1 MPSSSSESS
10 SSSKGFG
17 ARCFWRLMMISPS
30 FLFERTARRVLSSLC
45 FFVFLLEKGPKKKEH
60 LSISLFFLGPLLFYV
75 TFTSRER
82 ERDVKKRRG
91 KKATK
96 APTSSRRQNA
106 KVRRQ
111 KKTKEKNSLGN
122 SLSLSCELSRD
133 EKTKKKQK
141 KTRREKTKVVGVNS
155 FEKILSF
162 CLNTQNGGSA
172 LVVVDKKRA
181 PFSLL

>member
-10 SSSKGFG
+10 SSSSKGFNG

-30 FLFERTARRVLSSLC
+30 FSFERTKARRVLSLSLC
-45 FFVFLLEKGPKKKEH
+45 FFVFVLEKGQPKKKEH

-106 KVRRQ
+106 KVVRRQ
-111 KKTKEKNSLGN
+111 KKTKEKKN
-122 SLSLSCELSRD
+122 SLSLSLSLANSLLAM
-133 EKTKKKQK
+133 KKQK
-141 KTRREKTKVVGVNS
+141 QKQNSSREDKS
-155 FEKILSF
+155 
-162 CLNTQNGGSA
+162 GS
-172 LVVVDKKRA
+172 K
-181 PFSLL
+181 

>member
-1 MPSSSSESS
+1 MPSSSSES

-106 KVRRQ
+106 KVVRRQ
-111 KKTKEKNSLGN
+111 KKTKEKKTL
-122 SLSLSCELSRD
+122 SLSLSLANSLLAM
-133 EKTKKKQK
+133 KKQK
-141 KTRREKTKVVGVNS
+141 QKQNSSREDKS
-155 FEKILSF
+155 
-162 CLNTQNGGSA
+162 GS
-172 LVVVDKKRA
+172 K
-181 PFSLL
+181 

>member
-10 SSSKGFG
+10 SSSSKGFNG

-30 FLFERTARRVLSSLC
+30 FSFERTKARRVLSLSLC
-45 FFVFLLEKGPKKKEH
+45 FFVFVGKRTTEKKRA
-60 LSISLFFLGPLLFYV
+60 SLFDLSFFSFWAPFVLLCHFYV
-75 TFTSRER
+75 ERER

-106 KVRRQ
+106 KVVRRQ

-122 SLSLSCELSRD
+122 SLSLSCELSPRD
-133 EKTKKKQK
+133 NEKTK
-141 KTRREKTKVVGVNS
+141 TKTKTKTKPV
-155 FEKILSF
+155 FERRRQKWE
-162 CLNTQNGGSA
+162 
-172 LVVVDKKRA
+172 
-181 PFSLL
+181 